1 MPAWLAASSLAWPG
15 AAAAQTQ
22 PVAPTREE
30 VTRPVPPSVQ
40 QPRSQLEV
48 EGGIERAPCALDNPE
63 FRDIRFTLRAVEFDG
78 LREMRAD
85 ALVAAYASLVGQEQP
100 VSMICEVRDRAA
112 TILRQAGYIASV
124 EVPEQRIAD
133 GTVRFRVLMARLVDV
148 RVRGDAAGAERPLAA
163 YLGKLKQQ
171 PVFNR
176 YEAERYLLLAN
187 DLPGYNVRLTLRPA
201 GTAPGEVIGDVTVLR
216 APPLVDANVQ
226 NYGSKDLGRWGGLLR
241 AQVFG
246 LMGLGDHTTAAVF
259 TTSDLEEQQTVQL
272 GHSMRLGPEGLTATG
287 AFTYAWAQPSV
298 GDDSD
303 VRARTMLAT
312 AEVGYPFLLR
322 QSHNIRG
329 SIGLDIINQDVEV
342 DDIDLTRDRLRV
354 AFVRLT
360 ADTVADDRSLTGS
373 ALSEPVWRMSGLVEL
388 RRGLDI
394 LGASEPCGEDGEDC
408 LGEGNVPPSR
418 IEGDATATVLR
429 GNVYGEFRPM
439 PKLTLALGAR
449 AQLASEPLM
458 SFEEFSAGNYTV
470 GRGYDPGSLL
480 GDRGIGVQAEIR
492 IGSVVQ
498 TSSKP
503 AWEGYVFFDYARIS
517 NRDRLFVDT
526 SSRDLSSAGAG
537 VRVSFD
543 RFSFDTAL
551 AIPMQRVG
559 LLDKKPDPRLL
570 FSLTTRLWP
579 WSFK

>member
-1 MPAWLAASSLAWPG
+1 LLAASGLIVPG
-15 AAAAQTQ
+15 SAFAQSQ

-30 VTRPVPPSVQ
+30 ITRATPPSVQ
-40 QPRSQLEV
+40 HPRAQLEV

-63 FRDIRFTLRAVEFDG
+63 FRDIRFTLRNVEFDG
-78 LREMRAD
+78 LSEMRPE
-85 ALVAAYASLVGQEQP
+85 ALVDAYAPLVGREHP
-100 VSMICEVRDRAA
+100 VSIICEVRDRAA

-133 GTVRFRVLMARLVDV
+133 GVVRFRVLMARLVDV
-148 RVRGDAAGAERPLAA
+148 RVRGDAAGAERPLAN
-163 YLGKLKQQ
+163 YLGKLKKQ

-201 GTAPGEVIGDVTVLR
+201 GTRPGEVIGDVTVLR

-226 NYGSKDLGRWGGLLR
+226 NYGSRDLGRWGGLLR

-259 TTSDLEEQQTVQL
+259 TTSDLKEQQTVQL

-287 AFTYAWAQPSV
+287 AFTYAWAKPSV
-298 GDDSD
+298 DGDSD

-312 AEVGYPFLLR
+312 AEVGYPFVLR
-322 QSHNIRG
+322 QSHSIRG
-329 SIGLDIINQDVEV
+329 SLGLDIINQDVEI
-342 DDIDLTRDRLRV
+342 DEIDLTRDRLRV
-354 AFVRLT
+354 AFLRLT
-360 ADTVADDRSLTGS
+360 ADAAADDRSLTS
-373 ALSEPVWRMSGLVEL
+373 RALAEPAWRLSGLVEL

-394 LGASEPCGEDGEDC
+394 FGATEPCGENGADC
-408 LGEGNVPPSR
+408 LGEGEVPPSR
-418 IEGDATATVLR
+418 VEGDATATVLR
-429 GNVYGEFRPM
+429 GNIYGEFRPA
-439 PKLTLALGAR
+439 PPITLALGAR
-449 AQLASEPLM
+449 AQLASQPLM

-492 IGSVVQ
+492 AGSAVQ
-498 TSSKP
+498 TSSRP
-503 AWEGYVFFDYARIS
+503 ATEGYAFFDYARVS
-517 NRDRLFVDT
+517 NRDRLFVDN
-526 SSRDLSSAGAG
+526 SSRDLSSVGAG
-537 VRVSFD
+537 VRLSFD
-543 RFSFDTAL
+543 RFRLDTAL
-551 AIPMQRVG
+551 AVPLQRVG
-559 LLDKKPDPRLL
+559 LLDRKPDPRLL

-579 WSFK
+579 WSYR

>member
-1 MPAWLAASSLAWPG
+1 MLVGASGVVLPG
-15 AAAAQTQ
+15 SASAQ
-22 PVAPTREE
+22 VAPTREE
-30 VTRPVPPSVQ
+30 ITRPSPTPVQ
-40 QPRSQLEV
+40 PPRSQLVV

-63 FRDIRFTLRAVEFDG
+63 FKDIRFTLRAVEFDG
-78 LREMRAD
+78 LREMAPE
-85 ALVAAYASLVGQEQP
+85 ALAGSYAPLVGQEHP
-100 VSMICEVRDRAA
+100 VSIICEVRDRAA
-112 TILRQAGYIASV
+112 TMLRQAGYIASV

-133 GTVRFRVLMARLVDV
+133 GTVRFRVLMAKLVDV
-148 RVRGDAAGAERPLAA
+148 RVRGDAAGAERPLAS

-201 GTAPGEVIGDVTVLR
+201 GTQPGEVIGDVTVLR

-259 TTSDLEEQQTVQL
+259 TTSDFEEQQTIQL
-272 GHSMRLGPEGLTATG
+272 GHSMRIGPEGLTTTG
-287 AFTYAWAQPSV
+287 GFTYAWANPDIE
-298 GDDSD
+298 GDSD

-322 QSHNIRG
+322 QSHSVRG
-329 SIGLDIINQDVEV
+329 SLGLDIINQDVEV

-354 AFVRLT
+354 AFLRLT
-360 ADTVADDRSLTGS
+360 ADTLSDDRSLVGRS
-373 ALSEPVWRMSGLVEL
+373 LAEPRWRMGGSVEL

-394 LGASEPCGEDGEDC
+394 FGASDPCGEDGADC
-408 LGEGNVPPSR
+408 LGEDDVPPSR

-429 GNVYGEFRPM
+429 GNVYGEFRPI

-449 AQLASEPLM
+449 GQLASEPLM

-470 GRGYDPGSLL
+470 GRGYDPGTLL
-480 GDRGIGVQAEIR
+480 GDRGFGLQAEVR

-503 AWEGYVFFDYARIS
+503 AAEAFAFFDYARIS

-526 SSRDLSSAGAG
+526 SARDLSSAGGG

-543 RFSFDTAL
+543 RFRLDTAL
-551 AIPMQRVG
+551 AIPMERVG
-559 LLDKKPDPRLL
+559 LLDKKPGPRLL

-579 WSFK
+579 WSY

>member
-1 MPAWLAASSLAWPG
+1 MFASLAATSLAGPG
-15 AAAAQTQ
+15 IAVAQSQ

-30 VTRPVPPSVQ
+30 ITRPTPPSMQ
-40 QPRSQLEV
+40 PPRSQLEV
-48 EGGIERAPCALDNPE
+48 EGGIERAPCALDNPQ

-78 LREMRAD
+78 LREMAPE
-85 ALVAAYASLVGQEQP
+85 ALTSAYAPLVGREHP
-100 VSMICEVRDRAA
+100 VSVICEVRDRAA
-112 TILRQAGYIASV
+112 TLLRQAGYIASV

-133 GTVRFRVLMARLVDV
+133 GTVRFRVLMARLIDV
-148 RVRGDAAGAERPLAA
+148 RVRGDAGGAERPLAA

-259 TTSDLEEQQTVQL
+259 TTADFKEQQTVQL

-287 AFTYAWAQPSV
+287 AFTYAWARPSV

-312 AEVGYPFLLR
+312 AEIGYPFVLR

-329 SIGLDIINQDVEV
+329 ALGLDIINQDVEV
-342 DDIDLTRDRLRV
+342 DDLDLTRDRLRV
-354 AFVRLT
+354 AFLRLT
-360 ADTVADDRSLTGS
+360 GDALADDRSLTGS
-373 ALSEPVWRMSGLVEL
+373 ALAEPVWRISGLIEL

-394 LGASEPCGEDGEDC
+394 LNATEPCGEDGEDC
-408 LGEGNVPPSR
+408 LGDDDVPPSR

-449 AQLASEPLM
+449 AQLASKPLM
-458 SFEEFSAGNYTV
+458 SFEEFSAGNYTI

-480 GDRGIGVQAEIR
+480 GDRGFGTQAEIR
-492 IGSVVQ
+492 IGSTVQ

-503 AWEGYVFFDYARIS
+503 AAEGYAFFDYARIS

-526 SSRDLSSAGAG
+526 SSRDLSSVGAG
-537 VRVSFD
+537 VRMSFD
-543 RFSFDTAL
+543 RFRLDTAI

-559 LLDKKPDPRLL
+559 LLNHKPDPRLL

>member
-1 MPAWLAASSLAWPG
+1 MLAATGLAVPG
-15 AAAAQTQ
+15 SALAQSQ

-30 VTRPVPPSVQ
+30 ITRPTPPSVQ
-40 QPRSQLEV
+40 QPRAQLEV

-63 FRDIRFTLRAVEFDG
+63 FRDIRFTLRNVEFDG
-78 LREMRAD
+78 LSEMRPE
-85 ALVAAYASLVGQEQP
+85 ALVDAYAPLVGREHP
-100 VSMICEVRDRAA
+100 VSIICEVRDRAA

-133 GTVRFRVLMARLVDV
+133 GVVRFRVLMARLVDV
-148 RVRGDAAGAERPLAA
+148 RVRGDAAGAERPLAN

-201 GTAPGEVIGDVTVLR
+201 GTRPGEVIGDVTVLR

-226 NYGSKDLGRWGGLLR
+226 NYGSRDLGRWGGLLR

-259 TTSDLEEQQTVQL
+259 TTSDLKEQQTVQL

-287 AFTYAWAQPSV
+287 AFTYAWAKPSV
-298 GDDSD
+298 DGDSD

-312 AEVGYPFLLR
+312 AEVGYPFVLR
-322 QSHNIRG
+322 QSHSIRG
-329 SIGLDIINQDVEV
+329 SLGLDVINQDVEI

-354 AFVRLT
+354 AFLRLT
-360 ADTVADDRSLTGS
+360 ADAAADDRSLTS
-373 ALSEPVWRMSGLVEL
+373 RALAEPAWRMSGLVEL

-394 LGASEPCGEDGEDC
+394 WGTSDPCGDAGEDC

-429 GNVYGEFRPM
+429 GNIYGEFRPA
-439 PKLTLALGAR
+439 PPITLALGAR
-449 AQLASEPLM
+449 AQLASQPLM

-492 IGSVVQ
+492 AGSAVQ
-498 TSSKP
+498 TSSRP
-503 AWEGYVFFDYARIS
+503 ATEGYAFFDYARVS
-517 NRDRLFVDT
+517 NRDRLFVDN
-526 SSRDLSSAGAG
+526 SSRDLSSVGAG
-537 VRVSFD
+537 VRLSFD
-543 RFSFDTAL
+543 RFRLDTAL
-551 AIPMQRVG
+551 AVPLQRVG
-559 LLDKKPDPRLL
+559 LLDRKPDPRLL

-579 WSFK
+579 WSYR